1 MTISDVIRNLD
12 ITEILHFT
20 TNNGILG
27 ILDGRSLKARARLN
41 SDQRLEYIFQPN
53 AANRNKDLDW
63 LDYVNLS
70 VSRINGDFFGASG
83 KWHRDKNLWWC
94 VLSFDP
100 VILDHDGVWFATTNN
115 IYTGVKRGQGAE
127 SLQNL
132 FAERVTRWQGNVV
145 ERKQSD
151 DANYTT
157 CIQAEVLYPGQVST
171 EYLKK
176 IYVLD
181 DQSADELAAQIH
193 MLRHPPVTIE
203 IRPEIFLK

>member
-94 VLSFDP
+94 ALSFDP